1 MAVPHGIIFN
11 VIGIIAQALLR
22 VDNPDQD
29 FRYLPVA
36 PDENNKREKSYFAGL
51 SCHQFYE
58 DLLKESLKAYIDDDK
73 VIEGYPRIFSVDKNS
88 GKRMEHVIIYISFF
102 EDKAAMQKNKH
113 FGAEPLMM
121 RILNVEESKMTL
133 VGFPPEIKTSKE
145 SLHGYLSDCKY
156 YGDDESRAAN
166 TIGGVQ
172 TEKMRKEIIQVT
184 KSNLKHRFGS
194 YLWR

>member
-1 MAVPHGIIFN
+1 VAVPHGIIFN
-11 VIGIIAQALLR
+11 VIGKIAQTLLR

-36 PDENNKREKSYFAGL
+36 PDLNNKRDKSYFAGL
-51 SCHQFYE
+51 SCHQFYD
-58 DLLKESLKAYIDDDK
+58 DLLKKSLKAYIDDDK

-121 RILNVEESKMTL
+121 RILNVEESTMTL

-145 SLHGYLSDCKY
+145 SLHGYLHKESKY
-156 YGDDESRAAN
+156 YGDNESRAAN
-166 TIGGVQ
+166 TIVGVQ
-172 TEKMRKEIIQVT
+172 TQSMRDEVIQVT
-184 KSNLKHRFGS
+184 QSNLKHRFGT
-194 YLWR
+194 

>member
-1 MAVPHGIIFN
+1 VAVPHGIIFN
-11 VIGIIAQALLR
+11 VIGKIAQTLLR

-36 PDENNKREKSYFAGL
+36 PDLNNKRDKSYFAGL
-51 SCHQFYE
+51 SCHQFYD
-58 DLLKESLKAYIDDDK
+58 DLLKKSLKAYIDDDK

-121 RILNVEESKMTL
+121 RILNVEESTMTL

-145 SLHGYLSDCKY
+145 SLHGYLQSESKY
-156 YGDDESRAAN
+156 YGDNESRAAN
-166 TIGGVQ
+166 TIVGVQ
-172 TEKMRKEIIQVT
+172 TQSMRDEVIQVT
-184 KSNLKHRFGS
+184 QSNLKHRFGT
-194 YLWR
+194 